1 MWRHKAAVTI
11 HGGIEPPPQPFSSA
25 GLEGPMKIQEKL
37 GYTAAG
43 MTVLAAV
50 LVPFLLMGL
59 FTKGVA
65 ALGLHVD
72 EIYSGGPKVRT
83 VHNGAYSIDIHRPV
97 SPHLLQSEKPFVQL
111 DWKPVSALPGHVS
124 DAVDVDGDGQP
135 DLRVSFDVPRD
146 PKTPLRVDVEAL
158 NPHCEAMRNV
168 GKERFSKLIVRV
180 DDAILVRVPLAPR

>member
-1 MWRHKAAVTI
+1 
-11 HGGIEPPPQPFSSA
+11 
-25 GLEGPMKIQEKL
+25 MKMREKL

-50 LVPFLLMGL
+50 LTPFLLYGL
-59 FTKGVA
+59 FTKGFA

-83 VHNGAYSIDIHRPV
+83 IKTATYSIDIHRPV

-111 DWKPVSALPGHVS
+111 DWRPVSALPGHVS

-135 DLRVSFDVPRD
+135 DIRVSFDVPKD
-146 PKTPLRVDVEAL
+146 VKTPLRVNVEAL
-158 NPHCEAMRNV
+158 NPHYEAMRKV

-180 DDAILVRVPLAPR
+180 DDAILVRVPLAQQ